1 MLVSASG
8 GLPSSGKEES
18 DTQLGLSSS
27 FARAGGWERMPPP
40 LSVKPSPGTSSPSV
54 GIVSMTR

>member
-1 MLVSASG
+1 MLVSASR
-8 GLPSSGKEES
+8 GLPSSGKES

-40 LSVKPSPGTSSPSV
+40 LSVKPSPGMPSPSV
-54 GIVSMTR
+54 GIVAMTR